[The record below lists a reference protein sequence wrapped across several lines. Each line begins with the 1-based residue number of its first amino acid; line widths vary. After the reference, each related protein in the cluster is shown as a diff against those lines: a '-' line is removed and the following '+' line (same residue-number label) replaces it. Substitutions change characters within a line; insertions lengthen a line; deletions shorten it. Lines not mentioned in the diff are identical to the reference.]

1 LILALLL
8 VTGPIA
14 AFTPQVHAV
23 TASVTAELTAISPL
37 TDIDASI
44 YNLET
49 PPTPSPAGQSFTVE
63 IHLRDA
69 ANVQGV
75 EVRLDFTAILAH
87 AHNVSFV
94 DKLGQVGGVLN
105 SPVLEAV
112 AAGFYDA
119 GVYKV
124 AAASTG
130 AAWTQADGLIAILTF
145 TIDSQ
150 PSGILYEPDFVGA
163 LHFTFTDV
171 SDPVPAPIDHVNVD
185 GQLKIDASPF
195 DYPPSPYIFVN
206 PASHTGTLGEIFT
219 VSIMIS
225 ADPFWDIAGYDVT
238 FTYDPTLLSVVAM
251 NEGNFLKQHGEATY
265 GWFDNTTTPG
275 QVWSVFAKLSDAT
288 PSGGV
293 DSLFTVDLAVIFE
306 ASSYPPPGCVLGL
319 INTDL
324 ASWAHPERTTLEPW
338 MGRITAVQIA
348 YMPLPIPVDT
358 PWFHYTID
366 GAYTAPFLIPG
377 PNIDLYTQYPNPYG
391 GQGQGEHSD
400 AFAPQ
405 QLVCLYAKVTYAGD
419 RVTNKLVT
427 FEIHDALGNKVTIL
441 ENYSDLNGIAKVCFR
456 IPQTDMIPGGED
468 PAIFGWWW
476 VIATV
481 ELDQVV
487 VQDNMTFQVGWLV
500 EVDSVTPVGAPYAK
514 YTDSMVFTVVWH
526 TISEQDIY
534 ALLTVDP
541 FDAQT
546 YPIGEAYWDG
556 IYHATRVGGYPG
568 DTTGGSYSNTVTIGI
583 PTWARIGL
591 CTVNAVALT
600 NFPRLGGTAYCPM
613 ITAPFGMTL

>member
-37 TDIDASI
+37 TDIDASL

-49 PPTPSPAGQSFTVE
+49 PPTPSPVGGQFTVE

-94 DKLGQVGGVLN
+94 DKLGAVGGVLN

-145 TIDSQ
+145 AIDSQ
-150 PSGILYEPDFVGA
+150 PSGALYEPDFVGA

-195 DYPPSPYIFVN
+195 GYPPSPYIFVSPVSN
-206 PASHTGTLGEIFT
+206 IGTLGVPFT

-225 ADPFWDIAGYDVT
+225 ADPFWDVAGFDVT
-238 FTYDPTLLSVVAM
+238 FTYDPTLLSVVAV

-265 GWFDNTTTPG
+265 GWTDTTTPG
-275 QVWSVFAKLSDAT
+275 LVWAVFAKLSDAT

-293 DSLFTVDLAVIFE
+293 DSLYTVTLLPIFE
-306 ASSYPPPGCVLGL
+306 STSYPPLSCTLGL

-338 MGRITAVQIA
+338 MGRITAVQLP
-348 YMPLPIPVDT
+348 YDPLDT
-358 PWFHYTID
+358 NPWNHYTIN
-366 GAYTAPFLIPG
+366 GLYTSPLKISG
-377 PNIDLYTQYPNPYG
+377 PYIDLYTQYPDPYG
-391 GQGQGEHSD
+391 GQGLNEHSD

-405 QLVCLYAKVTYAGD
+405 QLVCLYAKVTYGGD

-427 FEIHDALGNKVTIL
+427 FQVNDAQGHKVTIL
-441 ENYSDLNGIAKVCFR
+441 ENYTDINGIAKVCFR

-468 PAIFGWWW
+468 PAIFGWWT
-476 VIATV
+476 VNSTV

-487 VQDNMTFQVGWLV
+487 VMDNLTFQVGWLV
-500 EVDSVTPVGAPYAK
+500 EVDSVTANPASYAK
-514 YTDSMVFTVVWH
+514 YGGVPMTFDVLWH
-526 TISEQDIY
+526 TIREQPIW

-541 FDAQT
+541 FDSQM
-546 YPIGEAYWDG
+546 YPIGEAYWG
-556 IYHATRVGGYPG
+556 GWFNATRIGGNPG
-568 DTTGGSYSNTVTIGI
+568 TTIYGDYSTTVMIGI
-583 PTWARIGL
+583 PTWARVGL
-591 CTVNAVALT
+591 GTVYAVALT
-600 NFPRLGGTAYCPM
+600 DFPIYGGTAYCPYATNSFG
-613 ITAPFGMTL
+613 ITYP